1 MSTATA
7 GRGAPYWYEWFVG
20 LREVIGLIDEG
31 SEITSVA
38 FQLEGV
44 KGWDD
49 VVVKLTDDSRRCYQV
64 KHTLDAAS
72 YAPDTDLD
80 NIRDSVVGILFGLV
94 VTAFVFNYVWPERA
108 ANRIKN
114 QSSDKLLYS

>member
-7 GRGAPYWYEWFVG
+7 GRGDPYWYKWFVG
-20 LREVIGLIDEG
+20 LREVIGMIDEG

-49 VVVKLTDDSRRCYQV
+49 V
-64 KHTLDAAS
+64 
-72 YAPDTDLD
+72 
-80 NIRDSVVGILFGLV
+80 
-94 VTAFVFNYVWPERA
+94 
-108 ANRIKN
+108 
-114 QSSDKLLYS
+114 